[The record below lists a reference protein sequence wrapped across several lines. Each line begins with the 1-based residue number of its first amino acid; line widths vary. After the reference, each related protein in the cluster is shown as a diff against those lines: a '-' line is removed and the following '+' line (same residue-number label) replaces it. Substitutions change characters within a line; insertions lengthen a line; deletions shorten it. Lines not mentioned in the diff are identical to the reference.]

1 MNYSYPK
8 YHKLMRLFFSFL
20 FLSIF
25 CLGYSTGKADST
37 GSKLRVSG
45 SVSLNSN
52 GIAPIPAFSLDKP
65 ALIGAV
71 SLQKRRFSFDPQIA
85 YGLDMRPWIIDNWLH
100 YRLINK
106 QKFELRA
113 GVDFSMFFGEYD
125 AGDYKILQGQQYL
138 TFELA
143 GIYRFTPKSILTLMY
158 WSDNGQDHGTIKGN
172 YYNMMYE
179 RNDIE
184 IGKNVLF
191 SAGLQLFYVGYTG
204 KNDGLFVSPK
214 IASSLKSLPLSLFLQ
229 VIQPLSSNI
238 EPYPGFRWNLGMAYL
253 F

>member
-1 MNYSYPK
+1 MRIFFTLLLFTAIMPLYS
-8 YHKLMRLFFSFL
+8 ME
-20 FLSIF
+20 
-25 CLGYSTGKADST
+25 KADST
-37 GSKLRVSG
+37 KAKFIVYGNI
-45 SVSLNSN
+45 SLNSN

-71 SLQKRRFSFDPQIA
+71 TLQKRRFSFDPQVA
-85 YGLDMRPWIIDNWLH
+85 YGLDMRPWIIDMWTH
-100 YRLINK
+100 YRLIYK
-106 QKFELRA
+106 PKFELRA
-113 GVDFSMFFGEYD
+113 GLDFSMFFGEYD
-125 AGDYKILQGQQYL
+125 AGDYKILQGQQYI

-158 WSDNGQDHGTIKGN
+158 WNDNGQDHGTIKGN
-172 YYNMMYE
+172 YYNIVYD

-184 IGKNVLF
+184 IGENVLF
-191 SAGLQLFYVGYTG
+191 SASLQLFYVGYTG

-214 IASSLKSLPLSLFLQ
+214 IATAVKKLPLSLFLQ

-238 EPYPGFRWNLGMAYL
+238 EPYPSFRWNLGLAYI